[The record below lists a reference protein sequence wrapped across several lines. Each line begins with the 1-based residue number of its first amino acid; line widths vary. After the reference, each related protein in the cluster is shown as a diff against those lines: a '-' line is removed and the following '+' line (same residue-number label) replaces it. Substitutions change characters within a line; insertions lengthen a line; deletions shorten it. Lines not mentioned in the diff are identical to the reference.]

1 MSRATFYILEA
12 MKDPVFMEETRK
24 LVEEYRREYDAEKKL
39 TEAADRE
46 KAGSSARAGSRND
59 EAASKAKKEAIDKEE
74 DIDHSRNDEPTQT
87 EHVNTATAPTSDVI
101 TYHCM
106 QCFLDHTVPSDKQNM
121 RYPIEEFD
129 KHLKSTYHSRP
140 AQNMCASYLA
150 EEPDTM
156 PTEARCPLCGE
167 TWSSEEFIEHLADQH
182 PEQWET

>member
-1 MSRATFYILEA
+1 
-12 MKDPVFMEETRK
+12 MEETRK
-24 LVEEYRREYDAEKKL
+24 LVEEYRREYDAEEKL

-46 KAGSSARAGSRND
+46 KAGGSARAGSRND

-74 DIDHSRNDEPTQT
+74 DIDHSRNDKPTQT
-87 EHVNTATAPTSDVI
+87 EHVNTATAPASDVI
-101 TYHCM
+101 AYHCM

-140 AQNMCASYLA
+140 AQNMRASYLA

-156 PTEARCPLCGE
+156 PTEARCSLCGE
-167 TWSSEEFIEHLADQH
+167 TWSSEEFIQHLADQH
-182 PEQWET
+182 PEQLET